1 MAKLFDY
8 ECLNCKKQFKH
19 RKNNKKYCSHECY
32 AKRYGD
38 VIKICEH
45 CKKEFTTKY
54 RFRTAKFCNQTCY
67 LLNERPSTKTTKKC
81 RTCNNDFAVTEF
93 MYDKIFFCSKKCFH
107 FDLRNGQEKL
117 IKKNCL
123 NCQKEF
129 SVKYISRKK
138 SFCTRSCAT
147 SGKFNASFGKSSAMK
162 GRPAWNRG
170 LTAKTD
176 NRLAIGG
183 EKISK
188 TIAQKFVD
196 NEQHHQTGGFIT
208 GYFESKKFNKS
219 IFFRSSYEKKFLELA
234 EEDENII
241 NLIDAPFRIEYIFDG
256 LHKNYV
262 PDFLVE
268 TKDNIKK
275 LIEIKPATLVYFDQ
289 NIAKHNAAR
298 KYCYVNNIEFEI
310 LTEENLFV
318 PVCC

>member
-32 AKRYGD
+32 AKRYSD
-38 VIKICEH
+38 VTKTCEH
-45 CKKEFTTKY
+45 CKKDFTTKY
-54 RFRTAKFCNQTCY
+54 RFRAAKFCNQACY
-67 LLNERPSTKTTKKC
+67 KDSEKQNTRTSKQCSYCKK
-81 RTCNNDFAVTEF
+81 DFVVTEF

-107 FDLRNGQEKL
+107 FDLRNGQEEL

-123 NCQKEF
+123 NCQKEIIVRF
-129 SVKYISRKK
+129 TNKK
-138 SFCTRSCAT
+138 KRFCSKKCGTT
-147 SGKFNASFGKSSAMK
+147 GKFNGAFGKPSPMK
-162 GRPAWNRG
+162 GRPAWSRG

-176 NRLAIGG
+176 SRLAAAG

-188 TIAQKFVD
+188 IIAQKFVD
-196 NEQHHQTGGFIT
+196 NDQHHQTGGFIT
-208 GYFESKKFNKS
+208 GYFESKKFNKN

-234 EEDENII
+234 EKDENII
-241 NLIDAPFRIEYIFDG
+241 SLIDAPFRIEYIFDG

-275 LIEIKPATLVYFDQ
+275 LIEIKPLSLVDFEQ

-298 KYCYVNNIEFEI
+298 EHCLVNNIEFEI
-310 LTEENLFV
+310 LTEENLF
-318 PVCC
+318 